1 MPVIV
6 RWYLRTALIL
16 FVLALVVGVAQN
28 LGSLVPSIPPGLTQV
43 YFHLL
48 MVGWVTQFILGV
60 AIWMLPKYS
69 QEKPRGNE
77 ALSWATYGL
86 LNLGLLLR
94 AVGEPVN
101 AATAASAAAPWGWLL
116 VASAL
121 LQWLAGLFF
130 VINAWQRVKGK

>member
-6 RWYLRTALIL
+6 RWYLRTALVM

-28 LGSLVPSIPPGLTQV
+28 LSSLLPSLPPGLTQV

-69 QEKPRGNE
+69 QEKPRGIE
-77 ALSWATYGL
+77 TFSWATYILLNIGL
-86 LNLGLLLR
+86 LVR
-94 AVGEPVN
+94 AFGEPLTRSYPG
-101 AATAASAAAPWGWLL
+101 TAWGWML
-116 VASAL
+116 VFSAV
-121 LQWLAGLFF
+121 LQWLAGLLF
-130 VINAWQRVKGK
+130 VVNVWKRVKGK